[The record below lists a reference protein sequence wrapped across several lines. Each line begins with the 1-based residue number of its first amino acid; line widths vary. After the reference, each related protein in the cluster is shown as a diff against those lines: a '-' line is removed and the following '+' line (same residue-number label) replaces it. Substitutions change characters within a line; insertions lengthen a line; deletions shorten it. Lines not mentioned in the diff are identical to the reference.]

1 MVSTAERVNTRR
13 PIKEVAAEFLAN
25 RRIAVTGVSR
35 SAGSHGSNAVYTR
48 LRERGYNVFAVNP
61 NTETVEGDA
70 AYPNLK
76 SIPHGVQ
83 AVLIGT
89 SPAHAME
96 TMRECVELGI
106 RQVWMHRSVDAGS
119 VSQEAA
125 AYGREH
131 GITVI
136 PGGCPLMFD
145 PVSDGAHRGLKFFC
159 TLTGAVPRQV

>member
-1 MVSTAERVNTRR
+1 MVSTAERVTTRR

-35 SAGSHGSNAVYTR
+35 SAASHGSNAVYTR
-48 LRERGYNVFAVNP
+48 LRERGYLAFAVNP
-61 NTETVEGDA
+61 NAETVEGDK

-76 SIPHGVQ
+76 SIPGGVQ
-83 AVLIGT
+83 AVVIAT

-96 TMRECVELGI
+96 TMQECAVLGI
-106 RQVWMHRSVDAGS
+106 RQVWMHRSIDAGS
-119 VSQEAA
+119 VSPEAA

-145 PVSDGAHRGLKFFC
+145 PVSDGAHKGLKFFC
-159 TLTGAVPRQV
+159 TLTGAAPRQA